1 MHVKVIPTH
10 DKWYGM
16 THTEDMPE
24 IKEAFADMNR
34 KGIYNVPLFD
44 AREEMNVTA

>member
-1 MHVKVIPTH
+1 
-10 DKWYGM
+10 M

-24 IKEAFADMNR
+24 IKEAFADMTRN
-34 KGIYNVPLFD
+34 GIYNVPLFD